1 MADVP
6 YQRHVQQLSAT
17 VHSYYWQLPF
27 FLNNRPLFL
36 KKNGEWQGFDTATHF
51 GIISDLCSR
60 FPQLYTHLFWI
71 ALVWSSHCAVCQVFH
86 KRALYSRKRALYSCK
101 KTHWYVLDSA
111 RVVEPLCCLPDIPQ
125 KRPIFPQKRPIV
137 ARKGPYSRKR
147 ALTCSE

>member
-1 MADVP
+1 MTGIWYGDAF
-6 YQRHVQQLSAT
+6 RNHFWFVQSISAT
-17 VHSYYWQLPF
+17 VYTFVLDSARVVKPLCCLP
-27 FLNNRPLFL
+27 
-36 KKNGEWQGFDTATHF
+36 GFSQKSP
-51 GIISDLCSR
+51 I
-60 FPQLYTHLFWI
+60 FPQKSPIFLQKNTDLFWI

-101 KTHWYVLDSA
+101 RTHWYVLDSA